1 MSAKG
6 YWQRV
11 KDFFYNVNPFFLMTG
26 LLAIMLVVPGQHSIW
41 SQIKTSRQLK
51 EKQEEYQYYKDEIKK
66 SQKHLDEIKYKRDM
80 LEKYARERYLMKE
93 EDEDLYLLTDPD
105 KK

>member
-6 YWQRV
+6 YWHRV
-11 KDFFYNVNPFFLMTG
+11 KDFFYNVNPLFLMTG
-26 LLAIMLVVPGQHSIW
+26 LLAVMLVVPGQHSIW

-51 EKQEEYQYYKDEIKK
+51 EKQEEYQYYK
-66 SQKHLDEIKYKRDM
+66 DEIKYKRDM

>member
-66 SQKHLDEIKYKRDM
+66 SQRHLDEIKYKRDM

>member
-1 MSAKG
+1 MSVRDF
-6 YWQRV
+6 WQ
-11 KDFFYNVNPFFLMTG
+11 T
-26 LLAIMLVVPGQHSIW
+26 
-41 SQIKTSRQLK
+41 
-51 EKQEEYQYYKDEIKK
+51 
-66 SQKHLDEIKYKRDM
+66 QKHLDEIKYKRDM

>member
-6 YWQRV
+6 YWHRV
-11 KDFFYNVNPFFLMTG
+11 KDFFYNVNPLFLMTG
-26 LLAIMLVVPGQHSIW
+26 LLAVMLVVPGQHSIW

-51 EKQEEYQYYKDEIKK
+51 EKQKEYQYYKDEIKK
-66 SQKHLDEIKYKRDM
+66 SQRHLDEIKYKRDM

>member
-1 MSAKG
+1 MSAQDL
-6 YWQRV
+6 WQRL
-11 KDFFYNVNPFFLMTG
+11 KDFLKEVNPLFLMTA
-26 LLAIMLVVPGQHSIW
+26 LFAVILVVPGQHSIW

-66 SQKHLDEIKYKRDM
+66 SQKHLDEIKYKKDM
-80 LEKYARERYLMKE
+80 LEKYARETYLMKQD
-93 EDEDLYLLTDPD
+93 DEDLYLLTDPD

>member
-6 YWQRV
+6 YWHRV
-11 KDFFYNVNPFFLMTG
+11 KDFFYNVNPLFLMTG
-26 LLAIMLVVPGQHSIW
+26 LLAVMLVVPGQHSIW

-51 EKQEEYQYYKDEIKK
+51 EEQEEYQYYKDEIKK
-66 SQKHLDEIKYKRDM
+66 SQRHLDEIKYKRDM